1 MSTNYLN
8 SLLAFLILLILSP
21 ILFISTIS
29 ILLSDG
35 YPFIFKQDRVGRNGK
50 KFRIVKFRTLK
61 KNTPNVPTNELN
73 DNENYF
79 FKTGRIL
86 RLTSIDE
93 LPNLINIIR
102 GEMCFIGPRPPIP
115 SQKKIILLRK
125 KSGVLNL
132 MPGITGYAQVNG
144 RDNLNDEEK
153 HIFDLYYLNNKSI
166 LLDLRIII
174 LTFLKVI
181 FKTNVKH

>member
-1 MSTNYLN
+1 
-8 SLLAFLILLILSP
+8 
-21 ILFISTIS
+21 
-29 ILLSDG
+29 
-35 YPFIFKQDRVGRNGK
+35 
-50 KFRIVKFRTLK
+50 
-61 KNTPNVPTNELN
+61 
-73 DNENYF
+73 
-79 FKTGRIL
+79 
-86 RLTSIDE
+86 
-93 LPNLINIIR
+93 
-102 GEMCFIGPRPPIP
+102 
-115 SQKKIILLRK
+115 
-125 KSGVLNL
+125 

>member
-1 MSTNYLN
+1 
-8 SLLAFLILLILSP
+8 
-21 ILFISTIS
+21 
-29 ILLSDG
+29 
-35 YPFIFKQDRVGRNGK
+35 
-50 KFRIVKFRTLK
+50 
-61 KNTPNVPTNELN
+61 
-73 DNENYF
+73 
-79 FKTGRIL
+79 
-86 RLTSIDE
+86 
-93 LPNLINIIR
+93 
-102 GEMCFIGPRPPIP
+102 MCFIGPRPPIP